1 MISFDITDEAG
12 NSTELFHYDYRDS
25 FSSIFGVKNGIQRMT
40 RILSGD
46 LTGFMEKSKAAN
58 NNEWKTYFASGKLS
72 DRLEYFSGS
81 RSRATRET
89 LVADVARAK
98 AGKNKY
104 EIDDAEYQLD
114 LLDNFF
120 DGDIEKYRDNSKLQ
134 SAKLLTIED
143 TVDKYANGRGY
154 LLNRARGKAEG
165 TVMRGAVNGIYG
177 AIKDKDS
184 QAMAQVMKELFGR
197 LPELPKH
204 PKVVQTA
211 LERIRAGVKL
221 RFPNEN
227 QRELGAVITN
237 GYKVLSGEGLD
248 AGAQD
253 SAPHVSWDGKILEKG
268 FLVEYTNNDNE
279 TSVGFIDSLVESE
292 KNTDRPNQYSDY
304 VLVRFRD
311 QSGRIGSP
319 IKLPSK
325 NLAVLDNTGMSDE
338 ALGRLTAYSPNL
350 KDDEM
355 RLARFGEA
363 FMIQKMARDSMVRMD
378 QMNEIG
384 DGFRPPK
391 ADPAFWSN
399 DNVSPGKYLYDK
411 NGLPLGQIAAVRVV
425 SSDSAAASGFN
436 IAYVTPDGKLEFIGV
451 KSGEIRAPKEDLNS
465 KDGRGSNDS
474 DEDFTPNPANFSDIG
489 LDASSIGSDAVDP
502 ESALID
508 TVNSAPISAAG
519 SGLIAGS
526 LASLVKVQSS
536 KAALEADPTDEN
548 KAAYKDALSSYY
560 GRLSVL
566 NAMGGATYNR
576 DVAPLQVPS
585 DNLLTP
591 EDVADING
599 KIRATVKEEVKPFD
613 AVEVAP
619 LTYEQIVEVRSAPE
633 NTYSGYLPQGWAP
646 QPVQASMDFEKNKH
660 AEVFKQIVSTV
671 AGDSAAGIS
680 DSLAESLAVGLM
692 RSQLTN
698 PLTNEYEAPAWHSLS
713 NELGDTIRVSR
724 KRKPG
729 EEKGYN
735 STDAEID
742 TVANVFQRMR
752 DTLNIGDKPF
762 DFAMFD
768 SKDTESTSALGFV
781 YTAAMWSSTS
791 AYQARAHAIMDKLP
805 GMKKEMLAD
814 KGKPFEPGKSWWA
827 VDLAGR
833 EDDLLEYIASH
844 EMGHVMQGEAMRQF
858 GQNLSQA
865 VWNKFYGPV
874 ASSHK
879 VSQYGTT
886 NNNEHFAESFAKFLM
901 TGQAHPEFMKF
912 LETTGLLK

>member
-1 MISFDITDEAG
+1 MISFDITDEDG
-12 NSTELFHYDYRDS
+12 NSTELFHHDYRDS
-25 FSSIFGVKNGIQRMT
+25 FSSIFGKTNGIQRLT
-40 RILSGD
+40 RVLSGD
-46 LTGFMEKSKAAN
+46 LEGWMEKSRKAN
-58 NNEWKTYFASGKLS
+58 HPDWKNYFASGKLS
-72 DRLEYFSGS
+72 DRLAYFSGS
-81 RSRATRET
+81 RTTKKRDD
-89 LVADVARAK
+89 LVADLAKAK

-104 EIDDAEYQLD
+104 EIEDAEFNLD
-114 LLDNFF
+114 LLDNYFG
-120 DGDIEKYRDNSKLQ
+120 GDIEKYRDNSKLQ
-134 SAKLLTIED
+134 SAKLLTIEQ

-154 LLNRARGKAEG
+154 LLNRARGQAEG

-184 QAMAQVMKELFGR
+184 QAMAQIMKELFGR

-253 SAPHVSWDGKILEKG
+253 SAPHVSWEGRILEKG
-268 FLVEYTNNDNE
+268 FLVEYTNNNNE
-279 TSVGFIDSLVESE
+279 TSVGFIDSLLESE

-304 VLVRFRD
+304 VLVRFRNQD
-311 QSGRIGSP
+311 GSIGSP
-319 IKLPSK
+319 VKLPSK
-325 NLAVLDNTGMSDE
+325 NLNVLDDTGLSDE
-338 ALGRLTAYSPNL
+338 ALGRLTAYSANL

-363 FMIQKMARDSMVRMD
+363 FMIQKMARDSVIRMD
-378 QMNEIG
+378 QMGEIG

-391 ADPAFWSN
+391 ADPEFWSN
-399 DNVSPGKYLYDK
+399 GNAAAGRYLYDK
-411 NGLPLGQIAAVRVV
+411 NGLPLGKIAAVREAT
-425 SSDSAAASGFN
+425 SDAGEPGFS
-436 IAYVTPDGKLEFIGV
+436 IAYVTPENKLEFIGV
-451 KSGEIRAPKEDLNS
+451 KGGEIRSPKEDLNS

-474 DEDFTPNPANFSDIG
+474 DPGFTPNPADFSDVG

-502 ESALID
+502 ESALIE
-508 TVNSAPISAAG
+508 TLNNTPISAG
-519 SGLIAGS
+519 GPSMIAGS
-526 LASLVKVQSS
+526 LASLLRVQSS
-536 KAALEADPTDEN
+536 KAALESDPSDEN

-566 NAMGGATYNR
+566 NAMGGSSYNR
-576 DVAPLQVPS
+576 DAAPLQVPS
-585 DNLLTP
+585 DDLLTP

-599 KIRATVKEEVKPFD
+599 KIRATVKEEVKSPD
-613 AVEVAP
+613 DVEVAP
-619 LTYEQIVEVRSAPE
+619 LTYEQLVEARSSAE

-660 AEVFKQIVSTV
+660 AEVFKQIVSTLG
-671 AGDSAAGIS
+671 GDSFAGIS

-692 RSQLTN
+692 RARLTN
-698 PLTNEYEAPAWHSLS
+698 LATNEYDAPAWHSIS
-713 NELGDTIRVSR
+713 NELGDVIHVSQ
-724 KRKPG
+724 KGKPG
-729 EEKGYN
+729 SEKRYN

-742 TVANVFQRMR
+742 TVANVFKKMR
-752 DTLNIGDKPF
+752 DKLNIGDKPME
-762 DFAMFD
+762 FAMFD
-768 SKDTESTSALGFV
+768 SKDVDPTGALGFV
-781 YTAAMWSSTS
+781 YTEAMWSTTG

-805 GMKKEMLAD
+805 NIKKNLAAD
-814 KGKPFEPGKSWWA
+814 KDPFEPGKSWWA

-844 EMGHVMQGEAMRQF
+844 EMGHVMQPEALRQF
-858 GQNLSQA
+858 GKNLSQA

-874 ASSHK
+874 AGSHK

-912 LETTGLLK
+912 LQTTGLLK